1 MASYNQFN
9 YNYRPAKAMERKL
22 FIELLKEMYG
32 ITGLATATYIG
43 LGSIFFSDFRL
54 VHKELGISKMINIEL
69 NKADQE
75 RFEYNKPYACIELL
89 WGMSTD
95 VLPTLDWEGTKI
107 IWLDYD
113 GSLKKYMIE
122 DVEIIF
128 STLQPDSFYFVTCN
142 SSMQRFYSKQLNKHD
157 EQQFVQEFGNYSPF
171 GLTSEMLTNKNSP
184 LLIREILNSQ
194 IKHTIDLR
202 NAAILEDSEKLIY
215 IQLLLISYQDGAPMF
230 STGGVLKRKKDL
242 RKFVRESFMSL
253 PYIRTGEEILDI
265 ESPILTNSEI
275 NLINAF
281 LPNKVKTFMTTRE
294 LQFIPETAKERYYN
308 LYRYYPSFV
317 EIRDF

>member
-9 YNYRPAKAMERKL
+9 YNYRPAKAVERKI

-32 ITGLATATYIG
+32 ITGLLDATYIG

-54 VHKELGISKMINIEL
+54 VHKELGISKMVNIEV
-69 NKADQE
+69 NQADQE

-95 VLPTLDWEGTKI
+95 ILPTLDWNGTKI

-113 GSLKKYMIE
+113 GSLKQYMIE

-128 STLQPDSFYFVTCN
+128 SALQPDSFYFATCN
-142 SSMQRFYSKQLNKHD
+142 SSMQRFYNKNLNKHN
-157 EQQFVQEFGNYSPF
+157 EKQFAQEFGNYSPF

-184 LLIREILNSQ
+184 LLIRDIINSQ
-194 IKHTIDLR
+194 IKHTLDLR
-202 NAAILEDSEKLIY
+202 NAAIQEVGEKLLY
-215 IQLLLISYQDGAPMF
+215 VQLLLITYQDGAPMF
-230 STGGVLKRKKDL
+230 STGGILKRRKDL
-242 RKFVRESFMSL
+242 KRLVREPFMSL
-253 PYIRTGEEILDI
+253 PYIRTGDKALDI

-275 NLINAF
+275 DLINSF
-281 LPNKVKTFMTTRE
+281 LPNKVKNFMTKGE
-294 LQFIPETAKERYYN
+294 LRFIPETEKEKYFN